1 METGLHYNYRR
12 FYDPATGRY
21 VTSDPIGFAGGLNRY
36 AYVGASPTKYIDP
49 TGLFGVADLPL
60 IPQPI
65 VDYFSGFGSYYSGI
79 GNAGSHMWRRS
90 GGDGE
95 CEKKRAIEEEAILA
109 AGLLSLSNPV
119 ISAAAYGAAKNWAQN
134 NKSYIAGRFTAGGVT
149 GTIIGLGLYGGIGLG
164 TTAAIGDALNS
175 VRSGADNPEQILRA
189 VLGDKSV
196 PVPAGSRTKCECN
209 R

>member
-1 METGLHYNYRR
+1 MDT
-12 FYDPATGRY
+12 
-21 VTSDPIGFAGGLNRY
+21 
-36 AYVGASPTKYIDP
+36 
-49 TGLFGVADLPL
+49 
-60 IPQPI
+60 
-65 VDYFSGFGSYYSGI
+65 
-79 GNAGSHMWRRS
+79 
-90 GGDGE
+90 
-95 CEKKRAIEEEAILA
+95 
-109 AGLLSLSNPV
+109 V

-164 TTAAIGDALNS
+164 TTAAMGDALNS